1 MYNGDR
7 VNEETFKVT
16 ADELRE
22 RLRTLSTTKPIA
34 YRRQNGGDYNIPSLT
49 LKEGLEGPSDS
60 GFSIHIAKDAT
71 GSQD

>member
-60 GFSIHIAKDAT
+60 GFSTHIAKNAT